1 MACLQPPF
9 IEDTMPA
16 LMNSICYK
24 QPKPITHYSA
34 SFQEIVSKCLMK
46 KKEDR
51 PLISD
56 LMEYFSE
63 KRVPFF
69 KLQTLSPLD
78 ASNFK
83 NYKNMNSVTF

>member
-1 MACLQPPF
+1 M
-9 IEDTMPA
+9 T
-16 LMNSICYK
+16 SICHK

-69 KLQTLSPLD
+69 KLSTLSPLD
-78 ASNFK
+78 AANFN
-83 NYKNMNSVTF
+83 NYKHMNSHTFEKKRT